1 MRVMMM
7 IIEMLIMTNVVT
19 VTHNA
24 VTINDDN
31 CDGYDNN
38 DNRSL

>member
-1 MRVMMM
+1 MRVMIV
-7 IIEMLIMTNVVT
+7 IIKMLIVTNVVT

-24 VTINDDN
+24 VTINDEN

-38 DNRSL
+38 DSRSL